1 MNKLLT
7 TLAAGLVALT
17 PAAAQTAQRLTAS
30 KANEYGLI
38 YSLPTTVV
46 DITIEAEHTECTPG
60 PFYNY
65 SRLKLGV
72 DNAITAPSKSVT
84 IKSVTFT
91 PRGVA
96 DNDNRWLVQ
105 FKAGS
110 TPYIILADNNCPVAV
125 NTARDR
131 RRPSGNHPGDDNEFV
146 AVETRRPR
154 RPAHLRAA
162 RDPLRPH
169 LGSGREHSARRQ
181 IAAAG
186 ARQPDRT
193 GRRPDGHVH
202 RHDKKIHDSHDSHI
216 RARQRERQ
224 QRDFRA
230 PVASRR
236 HC

>member
-17 PAAAQTAQRLTAS
+17 PAAAQSAQRLTAS

-96 DNDNRWLVQ
+96 DNDNRWLV
-105 FKAGS
+105 
-110 TPYIILADNNCPVAV
+110 
-125 NTARDR
+125 
-131 RRPSGNHPGDDNEFV
+131 
-146 AVETRRPR
+146 
-154 RPAHLRAA
+154 
-162 RDPLRPH
+162 
-169 LGSGREHSARRQ
+169 
-181 IAAAG
+181 
-186 ARQPDRT
+186 
-193 GRRPDGHVH
+193 
-202 RHDKKIHDSHDSHI
+202 
-216 RARQRERQ
+216 
-224 QRDFRA
+224 
-230 PVASRR
+230 
-236 HC
+236 